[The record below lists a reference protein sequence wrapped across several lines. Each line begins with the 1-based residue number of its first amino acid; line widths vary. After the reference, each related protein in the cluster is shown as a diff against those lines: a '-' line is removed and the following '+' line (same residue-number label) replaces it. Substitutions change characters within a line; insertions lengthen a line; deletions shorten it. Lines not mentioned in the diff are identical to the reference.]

1 MAAEDSEALLSSGL
15 TNLFNSRLD
24 RLKGMYHDRAMTA
37 APKTGTADGGL
48 GNDEKDKQSAS
59 GAGAKILPKQ
69 FQLLN

>member
-1 MAAEDSEALLSSGL
+1 
-15 TNLFNSRLD
+15 
-24 RLKGMYHDRAMTA
+24 MYHDRAMTA
-37 APKTGTADGGL
+37 APKTGTADV